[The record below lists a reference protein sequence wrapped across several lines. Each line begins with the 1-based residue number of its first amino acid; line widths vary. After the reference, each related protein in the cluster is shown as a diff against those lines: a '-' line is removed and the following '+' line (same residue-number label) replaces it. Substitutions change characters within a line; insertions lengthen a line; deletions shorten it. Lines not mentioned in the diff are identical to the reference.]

1 VIGWVGRH
9 KTVEV
14 FFIPL
19 GAWRRMFK
27 EPRNAAHEVRKAGFM
42 IDQLHTLE
50 KRLTHN
56 IQGGTYYLIRPSI
69 LNVEE
74 ADQ

>member
-1 VIGWVGRH
+1 
-9 KTVEV
+9 
-14 FFIPL
+14 
-19 GAWRRMFK
+19 MFK

-42 IDQLHTLE
+42 IDQLHTPE

-74 ADQ
+74 TGE